1 MWESAVWV
9 QGLVPRLSE
18 LRRYCPALW
27 VAQAGLK
34 HALVSS
40 APGSQLCPA
49 TPECCV
55 HCHSDTRDMCCGLGY
70 GASHTKHPL
79 TEAYSENTE
88 ITKHSL
94 TELTVKRQRSRI
106 SWGKNPGKQFDRSP
120 QRVRE
125 EARSAVKDAL
135 SILEEADPGSH
146 C

>member
-1 MWESAVWV
+1 MWV

-27 VAQAGLK
+27 VAQADLK

-55 HCHSDTRDMCCGLGY
+55 HCHSDTQEMCCGLGY

-79 TEAYSENTE
+79 TE
-88 ITKHSL
+88 
-94 TELTVKRQRSRI
+94 LTVKTQRSRI
-106 SWGKNPGKQFDRSP
+106 SWGKNPGKPFDRSP

-125 EARSAVKDAL
+125 EARSAVEDVL